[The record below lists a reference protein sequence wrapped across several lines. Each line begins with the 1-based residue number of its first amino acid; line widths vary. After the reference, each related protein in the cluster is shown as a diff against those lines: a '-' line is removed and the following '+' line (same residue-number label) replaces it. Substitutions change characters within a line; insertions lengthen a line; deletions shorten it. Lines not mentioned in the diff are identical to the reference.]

1 VGDVGKIALGAVTGG
16 LSFAVDEAFIAPA
29 RRQAR
34 VAKKDAKIRRRI
46 ADTQSAGKER
56 ERQLAVRQQARQE
69 RIRRAQVV
77 SAAEASGVTGSSVE
91 TSTIGSG
98 QTIGATGTAFAT
110 GSTIA
115 NQQISSLSQQSADLG
130 VESKKIA
137 AQGQLFQTGIQ
148 LGISAFTA
156 MPTGGGATPAAKVN
170 QTNASGGPSAFAN
183 IA

>member
-1 VGDVGKIALGAVTGG
+1 MGDVEKVVGGIATGG
-16 LSFAVDEAFIAPA
+16 LSLVVDEAFLAPA

-34 VAKKDAKIRRRI
+34 VAKKDSKIRRRI

-56 ERQLAVRQQARQE
+56 ERQLAVRQQSRQE

-77 SAAEASGVTGSSVE
+77 SAAEASGVSGSSVE

-98 QTIGATGTAFAT
+98 QTIAATGTAFAT

-130 VESKKIA
+130 LESQKIA
-137 AQGQLFQTGIQ
+137 AKGQMFQT
-148 LGISAFTA
+148 AFNLATTA
-156 MPTGGGATPAAKVN
+156 ATVGG
-170 QTNASGGPSAFAN
+170 
-183 IA
+183 

>member
-1 VGDVGKIALGAVTGG
+1 MGDAEKVVGAIATGG
-16 LSFAVDEAFIAPA
+16 LSLAVDEAFLAPA

-34 VAKKDAKIRRRI
+34 VAKKDSKIRRRI

-98 QTIGATGTAFAT
+98 QTIAATGTAFAT
-110 GSTIA
+110 GATLA

-130 VESKKIA
+130 VESQKIA
-137 AQGQLFQTGIQ
+137 AKGQMFQTAFN
-148 LGISAFTA
+148 LGTKAITA
-156 MPTGGGATPAAKVN
+156 GAGG
-170 QTNASGGPSAFAN
+170 
-183 IA
+183 

>member
-1 VGDVGKIALGAVTGG
+1 MGDSSDLGKAGLAIVTGG
-16 LSFAVDEAFIAPA
+16 LSYVADEAFIAPA

-34 VAKKDAKIRRRI
+34 VAKKDAKVRRRI

-77 SAAEASGVTGSSVE
+77 SAAEASGVSGSSVE

-98 QTIGATGTAFAT
+98 QTIAATGTAFAT
-110 GSTIA
+110 GSTLA

-130 VESKKIA
+130 LESQKIA
-137 AQGQLFQTGIQ
+137 ARGQMFE
-148 LGISAFTA
+148 SAFNLATTA
-156 MPTGGGATPAAKVN
+156 ATAGG
-170 QTNASGGPSAFAN
+170 
-183 IA
+183 